1 MNYIVPYIGG
11 NVDYIIIPIAGTITV
26 DLSSNATTLSL

>member
-11 NVDYIIIPIAGTITV
+11 NVDYIIIPVAGLLQSIFP
-26 DLSSNATTLSL
+26 TTQPL